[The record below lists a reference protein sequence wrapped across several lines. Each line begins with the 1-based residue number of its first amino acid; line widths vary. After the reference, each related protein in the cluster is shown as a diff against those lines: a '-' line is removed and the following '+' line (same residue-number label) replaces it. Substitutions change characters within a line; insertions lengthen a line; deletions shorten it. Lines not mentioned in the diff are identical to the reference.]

1 MVFGSLKAQIP
12 SYSIEVSAVVVDN
25 HRLIIIRD
33 LDLISPSS
41 EGSLIIVNPITSTYA
56 ELFKIQGSPN
66 RTIRVNYT
74 PRESIIEQND
84 AIGVVEA
91 VYSMSAGW
99 EDIQTASFL
108 MTQGTADVI
117 IGPVGEVF
125 IWLGAE
131 FDISQASQGNYI
143 SQFVLEFEY
152 F

>member
-91 VYSMSAGW
+91 VYSMSAAW
-99 EDIQTASFL
+99 EDIQSASFL
-108 MTQGTADVI
+108 MTQGPADVI
-117 IGPVGEVF
+117 IGSVGEVF

-131 FDISQASQGNYI
+131 FDISQASQ
-143 SQFVLEFEY
+143 
-152 F
+152 